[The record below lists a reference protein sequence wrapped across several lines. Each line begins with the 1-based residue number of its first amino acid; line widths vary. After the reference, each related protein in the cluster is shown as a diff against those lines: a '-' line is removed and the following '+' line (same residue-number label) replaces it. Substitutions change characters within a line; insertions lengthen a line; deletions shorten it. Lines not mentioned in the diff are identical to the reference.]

1 MSLKD
6 IVNVLK
12 EFRDNIGDDVDGA
25 PSREAGSA
33 EAATQQRMIIEGL
46 IGFLDTV

>member
-12 EFRDNIGDDVDGA
+12 EFRGNIGDDADGA
-25 PSREAGSA
+25 PSREAGSG
-33 EAATQQRMIIEGL
+33 EAATQRMIIEGL
-46 IGFLDTV
+46 IDFLDTV